1 MCQIYSLGIAVYSVS
16 AEERNGLQVNVISDL
31 FGNFLSLISSIQ
43 IKDIVDIAV
52 VAIMFYYVFKFLR
65 DRRAGKLAFGVVFL
79 FALQV
84 ISNLFGFVALS
95 FLMKNVFQ
103 IGLIALVILFQPELR
118 SALEKVGGGSIRNII
133 GMTGDHTRETRE
145 STIEAISEAVCDM
158 SKDKTGAL
166 IVIERG
172 TKLGDIV
179 SSGVT
184 VNANVT
190 TFLIKNIFFN
200 KAPLHDGA
208 DDYTGFSYIRGRL
221 FSSAFRKRRY
231 N

>member
-1 MCQIYSLGIAVYSVS
+1 MRLLFCFS
-16 AEERNGLQVNVISDL
+16 RNC
-31 FGNFLSLISSIQ
+31 
-43 IKDIVDIAV
+43 A
-52 VAIMFYYVFKFLR
+52 
-65 DRRAGKLAFGVVFL
+65 
-79 FALQV
+79 AL
-84 ISNLFGFVALS
+84 
-95 FLMKNVFQ
+95 
-103 IGLIALVILFQPELR
+103 
-118 SALEKVGGGSIRNII
+118 LEKVGGGSIRNII

-200 KAPLHDGA
+200 KGA
-208 DDYTGFSYIRGRL
+208 AS
-221 FSSAFRKRRY
+221 
-231 N
+231 